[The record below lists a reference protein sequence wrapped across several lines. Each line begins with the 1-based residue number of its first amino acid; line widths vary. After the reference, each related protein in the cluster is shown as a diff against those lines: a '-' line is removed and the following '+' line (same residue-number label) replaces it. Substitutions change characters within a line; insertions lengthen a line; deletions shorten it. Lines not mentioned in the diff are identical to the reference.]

1 MADEPYTHNFIYR
14 LGDGG
19 KFCIGEVE
27 FNHDK
32 EVSYRINSWSEP
44 IQHEVL
50 VAFTEFIDRLKQRY
64 DEFGN
69 IKHVEI
75 IEKGYTEPV

>member
-1 MADEPYTHNFIYR
+1 MPIEPYTHNFIYR
-14 LGDGG
+14 MGDGG
-19 KFCIGEVE
+19 KYVIGEVE
-27 FNHDK
+27 FDK
-32 EVSYRINSWSEP
+32 DKKGSYRINSWSEP

-50 VAFTEFIDRLKQRY
+50 VAFTAFIDRLKLRF
-64 DEFGN
+64 DEFEN

>member
-1 MADEPYTHNFIYR
+1 MPVEPYTHDFIYK

-19 KFCIGEVE
+19 QYIIGEVE

-32 EVSYRINSWSEP
+32 EVSYRINTWSEP
-44 IQHEVL
+44 IKHETM
-50 VAFTEFIDRLKQRY
+50 VAFTEFIDRLKMRY
-64 DEFGN
+64 DQFGD

-75 IEKGYTEPV
+75 IKKGYVEP